1 VRLLAATV
9 TALALAGAALADSTP
24 VGPLPRHATTPL
36 NVRAGKIFTVTLP
49 KRGGGL
55 VWRIARPFDAK
66 VLSEAAEGETA
77 KTVWYLFATARGKTT
92 LVFALTRGETR
103 KAYAARAYAV
113 VVK

>member
-1 VRLLAATV
+1 VKLLVVAVA
-9 TALALAGAALADSTP
+9 ALALAGAALADSTP
-24 VGPLPRHATTPL
+24 VGPLPKHPTTAL
-36 NVRAGKIFTVTLP
+36 NVRAGKTFTVTLR

-55 VWRIARPFDAK
+55 VWRIARPFDGN
-66 VLSEAAEGETA
+66 VVNEAAEGETP

-113 VVK
+113 TLR